1 MLGGRQP
8 EKTVWCCAKRFFIGW
23 IRFQAAYV
31 YRIGSLKCCRVRLC
45 YASFSHACVMVRG
58 KATYSYAP
66 IILRQRQPET
76 RAQSWQPKTLTPR
89 PYGLL
94 APRPYGLLA
103 SRALAK

>member
-1 MLGGRQP
+1 MLGGRQA

-58 KATYSYAP
+58 KAIYP
-66 IILRQRQPET
+66 T
-76 RAQSWQPKTLTPR
+76 RRLFPTKGSLKRGCNRSSLKTLV
-89 PYGLL
+89 
-94 APRPYGLLA
+94 PRPYGLLA